1 MFFQIIFKLLNCLP
15 VRLNIITFLD
25 RIDRDQIYMTM
36 LVFDQLCKSLGLF
49 QVVIYPF
56 YKTVFKGKS
65 SSCFFKLIMA
75 GFQYIL

>member
-1 MFFQIIFKLLNCLP
+1 MFFQIIFKLLNSLP

-36 LVFDQLCKSLGLF
+36 LVFDQLCKSLSLF

-56 YKTVFKGKS
+56 TRLYSKVSLLPVFSK
-65 SSCFFKLIMA
+65 
-75 GFQYIL
+75 